1 MKRFLKIFLVLV
13 MTFMMSGSVLA
24 KEVDH
29 FKSDIDNSAEI
40 KDDVKGSSA
49 VLGDTANFSGKA
61 DGVSF
66 VLGNSVSFTG
76 ESEYAA
82 LAGNSISVKGIINK
96 DAFIAGNVIN
106 IDKKASL
113 KRDVIIAGVDIEIS
127 GKIGRN
133 VSIYGTN
140 IKIKGAEIEGNVK
153 IYGTN
158 LNVDKDT
165 VINGNLSYPSD
176 AVANVNKEAIKGK
189 VIKTEAISQEESL
202 VTVMM
207 GKFWS
212 FMSLI
217 LVFAVLSLAAS
228 KLFVRVQKEYDKFD
242 FNKGLETFTK
252 GLIFVI
258 VLPIII
264 FILFLMSIGIPLSLI
279 LLALYFIIMYL
290 SNVFAG
296 YLLGYKVWQKFF
308 DKDINMLV
316 VGIFGLAIL
325 FVLNLIP
332 GINMIVSV
340 ISMMI
345 GIGVIYDVIL
355 KKMGSND

>member
-1 MKRFLKIFLVLV
+1 MKKFLKIFLVLV

-49 VLGDTANFSGKA
+49 VLGDNASFSGKA

-66 VLGNSVSFTG
+66 LLGNSVSFTG

-82 LAGNSISVKGIINK
+82 LAGNSIEIEGTINN
-96 DAFIAGNVIN
+96 DAFIAGNVID
-106 IDKKASL
+106 IDENASL
-113 KRDVIIAGVDIEIS
+113 KRDVIIAGADIEIS

-140 IKIKGAEIEGNVK
+140 IKIKGAEIAGNVK

-158 LNVDKDT
+158 LNIDKNT

-202 VTVMM
+202 MTVVM

-217 LVFAVLSLAAS
+217 LVFAVLSLASS
-228 KLFVRVQKEYDKFD
+228 KIFVRIQKEYEKFD
-242 FNKGLETFTK
+242 FNKALETFTK

-264 FILFLMSIGIPLSLI
+264 F
-279 LLALYFIIMYL
+279 ALYFIIMYL

-296 YLLGYKVWQKFF
+296 YLLGYKLWQKFF

-325 FVLNLIP
+325 FILNLIP
-332 GINMIVSV
+332 GINMIVSI